1 MTSSASMKFDLV
13 VIGGGSAGHAA
24 ARTAAELG
32 LSCVLVEAPGPLGG
46 LCILRGCMPSK
57 VLLETSNRM
66 REIHEA
72 KRFGITIGEPKLNL
86 GALRNRLEELTK
98 DFREYRLHE
107 MQSSGYQLIRAT
119 ASFVSPHELSL
130 IDEEKRSSNL
140 AAKAF
145 VIATGSFPSI
155 PKIPGLEGTPYWTS
169 DDVVRMPAV
178 PSRIAIIGSGA
189 IGLEMAHLFEGF
201 GSKVT
206 VIARG
211 GSILSHHDPD
221 LAKALLKES
230 KERGIKFLR
239 NTSLRSV
246 KHEKDQF
253 HLALEGEASSLTVDA
268 LLIATGRE
276 PATAKLEL
284 ENIGIAMDGK
294 RILIDDRATTSLSHI
309 FAAGDCASPVPVVHL
324 AVIQGEAAARNAERI
339 IRDGHSELS
348 ADWSYSTAM
357 SGLFTEPQ
365 CVEIGL
371 TEKPAAVKGISTIA
385 GIIHYNDQGK
395 GMIAGSRHGFVKIV
409 ADASTR
415 RIIGASGV
423 GPGVLETSHVV
434 QMAITSGL
442 TLEEYVAVPHYH
454 PTLAEAWASA
464 AQDAI
469 DQHPQASD

>member
-1 MTSSASMKFDLV
+1 MKFDLI

-24 ARTAAELG
+24 ARTAASLG
-32 LSCVLVEAPGPLGG
+32 LSCALIEAPGPLGG

-72 KRFGITIGEPKLNL
+72 KRFGITVAEPKLDI
-86 GALRNRLEELTK
+86 GTLRARLEELTK
-98 DFREYRLHE
+98 DFRDHRLHE
-107 MQSSGYQLIRAT
+107 MKSSGYELIRAT
-119 ASFVSPHELSL
+119 ASFTSSHELT
-130 IDEEKRSSNL
+130 L
-140 AAKAF
+140 AGEGNQISTATAKAF

-178 PSRIAIIGSGA
+178 PSRIAIVGSGA
-189 IGLEMAHLFEGF
+189 IGLEIAHLFEGF

-221 LAKALLKES
+221 LSQALVSES
-230 KERGIKFLR
+230 EERGIKFLK

-246 KHEKDQF
+246 KHEQDKF
-253 HLALEGEASSLTVDA
+253 HLALEGEVSSLTVDA

-276 PATAKLEL
+276 PATSRLGLEKL
-284 ENIGIAMDGK
+284 GIAMDGK
-294 RILIDDRATTSLSHI
+294 RILIDDRTTTSLSHV

-339 IRDGHSELS
+339 IRDGHSEIS
-348 ADWSYSTAM
+348 ADWSHATAM
-357 SGLFTEPQ
+357 SGLFTSPQ
-365 CVEIGL
+365 AVEIGM
-371 TEKPAAVKGISTIA
+371 TEKPAREKGFQTISGTV
-385 GIIHYNDQGK
+385 HYNDQGK
-395 GMIAGSRHGFVKIV
+395 GMIAGSMHGFVKIV
-409 ADASTR
+409 ADAATR

-423 GPGVLETSHVV
+423 GPIVLETAHVV
-434 QMAITSGL
+434 QLAITNGL
-442 TLEEYVAVPHYH
+442 TLEEYAAVPHYH

-469 DQHPQASD
+469 DQHPLSSS

>member
-1 MTSSASMKFDLV
+1 MTSPAPMKFDLI

-24 ARTAAELG
+24 ARTAASLG
-32 LSCVLVEAPGPLGG
+32 LSCALVEAPGPLGG

-72 KRFGITIGEPKLNL
+72 KRFGITVTAPKLNL
-86 GALRNRLEELTK
+86 GALRDRLEELTR

-107 MQSSGYQLIRAT
+107 MKSSGYELIRAT
-119 ASFVSPHELSL
+119 ASFTSPHELSL
-130 IDEEKRSSNL
+130 RNEDGQTSSVT
-140 AAKAF
+140 AKAF
-145 VIATGSFPSI
+145 VIATGSSPSI
-155 PKIPGLEGTPYWTS
+155 PKIPGLEETPFWTS
-169 DDVVRMPAV
+169 DDVVKTPAV
-178 PSRIAIIGSGA
+178 PSRIAIVGSGA
-189 IGLEMAHLFEGF
+189 IGLEIAHLFEGF
-201 GSKVT
+201 GSNVT

-221 LAKALLKES
+221 LSQALERESEELGIRFLK
-230 KERGIKFLR
+230 

-246 KHEKDQF
+246 SHEKGTF
-253 HLALEGEASSLTVDA
+253 HLTPEGEASSFTVDA

-276 PATAKLEL
+276 PATSRLGLEKL
-284 ENIGIAMDGK
+284 GIAMDGK
-294 RILIDDRATTSLSHI
+294 RILIDDRATTSLSHV

-339 IRDGHSELS
+339 IRDGHSEIS
-348 ADWSYSTAM
+348 ADWSHATAM
-357 SGLFTEPQ
+357 SGLFTSPQ
-365 CVEIGL
+365 AVEIGM
-371 TEKPAAVKGISTIA
+371 TEKPAAEKGFQTIS

-409 ADASTR
+409 ADAATR

-423 GPGVLETSHVV
+423 GPVVLETAHVV
-434 QMAITSGL
+434 QLAITSGL

-469 DQHPQASD
+469 DRHPQPSA